1 MIPSSS
7 RRTWVFLILSSIALW
22 GPDLVVPSAW
32 QHQPAYLLVS
42 NVYQS
47 FLVVAG
53 FWFGPAI
60 CRAMVVGEVKAGPVH
75 DAICQALDEIGR
87 DRSIR
92 RLPIT
97 LFEHPQPFILTAGML
112 PSQCEI
118 FISTELARRL
128 GPDGLRFQIAR
139 ATAHGLLPQ
148 RLVALIPVL
157 LLTVLFPDGF
167 NWTTLMYSVIFLVA
181 WLAMHWF
188 FELQTD
194 RQAARMLGVDASVGL
209 AELLAATGG
218 MAGKLSMH
226 PPLRW
231 RVHAISMRP
240 K

>member
-7 RRTWVFLILSSIALW
+7 RRTWVFLILSSIAFW

-32 QHQPAYLLVS
+32 EHAPAYLLIS
-42 NVYQS
+42 DVYQS

-60 CRAMVVGEVKAGPVH
+60 CRAMVVGAVKAGLVH
-75 DAICQALDEIGR
+75 DAIRQALDGIGR
-87 DRSIR
+87 DRSVR

-128 GPDGLRFQIAR
+128 GPEGLRFQIAR

-157 LLTVLFPDGF
+157 LLTLLFPDSF
-167 NWTTLMYSVIFLVA
+167 DRATLMRLSVFLPA
-181 WLAMHWF
+181 WLAVHWF
-188 FELQTD
+188 SELRVD
-194 RQAARMLGVDASVGL
+194 RRAACMLDGRATVGL
-209 AELLAATGG
+209 IEMLAATGG
-218 MAGKLSMH
+218 LARRFSLH
-226 PPLRW
+226 PPMRW
-231 RVHAISMRP
+231 RMQAVSAEC
-240 K
+240 